1 VVFEEFQRLDQGAKA
16 ARGLGLGL
24 SIVERLARVLGHEVA
39 LRSKSGGG
47 SMFSVVAPLGAPAAA
62 RPAQT
67 GAQDIARAREPLS
80 DLLVLAI
87 DNEPRVLEGMRALL
101 EKWGCRVATAAGMAE
116 AQVAMRAFGAA
127 PDVIIADY
135 HLDDGDGVMAVEALR
150 AVFGADIPAILAT
163 ADRGPEAREAA
174 LRARISMLHKPLKPA
189 QLRAL
194 LMRCKTMRL
203 AAE

>member
-1 VVFEEFQRLDQGAKA
+1 LN
-16 ARGLGLGL
+16 
-24 SIVERLARVLGHEVA
+24 
-39 LRSKSGGG
+39 
-47 SMFSVVAPLGAPAAA
+47 
-62 RPAQT
+62 
-67 GAQDIARAREPLS
+67 

-101 EKWGCRVATAAGMAE
+101 EKWGCVVATAAGLADSPS
-116 AQVAMRAFGAA
+116 AMRAFSAA

-135 HLDDGDGVMAVEALR
+135 HLDDGDGLAAIGALR
-150 AVFGADIPAILAT
+150 AAFGADIPAILAT
-163 ADRGPEAREAA
+163 ADRSVEVREAA
-174 LRARISMLHKPLKPA
+174 LREQIAILHKPVKPA

>member
-1 VVFEEFQRLDQGAKA
+1 
-16 ARGLGLGL
+16 
-24 SIVERLARVLGHEVA
+24 VLGHEVS
-39 LRSKSGGG
+39 LRSKSGAG
-47 SMFSVVAPLGAPAAA
+47 SLFSVAAPLAAA
-62 RPAQT
+62 GQARIS
-67 GAQDIARAREPLS
+67 GAVGAENSAGAVEPLN

-101 EKWGCRVATAAGMAE
+101 EKWGCVVATAAGLADSPS
-116 AQVAMRAFGAA
+116 AMRAFSAA

-135 HLDDGDGVMAVEALR
+135 HLDDGDGLAAIGALR
-150 AVFGADIPAILAT
+150 AAFGADIPAILAT
-163 ADRGPEAREAA
+163 ADRSVEVREAA
-174 LRARISMLHKPLKPA
+174 LREQIAILHKPVKPA